1 MKESFKDNH
10 GARLKPEA
18 DSPLKDEIRP
28 LAQEKI
34 RIIYDV
40 IKSSLQT

>member
-18 DSPLKDEIRP
+18 DRPLKDEVRP
-28 LAQEKI
+28 LIQEKI
-34 RIIYDV
+34 RII
-40 IKSSLQT
+40 TM